1 MGMESVEVDYIP
13 KLNNPLFIAGFE
25 GWGNA
30 LDISSGMAEYL
41 IRKLEAQPFGR
52 IDPDRFYRFDE
63 SRPTVDIE
71 DGLLRKVSPPGGEFY
86 ATRPGFTERDVIIFK
101 AVEPSARWYHF
112 VENILSVC
120 HKTGVNNIISLGSMY
135 DNVLHTETV
144 VSALASSKETLKKL
158 KTRKVTSINYKGPS
172 AIHTILQNEAQKRG
186 FECMSLWCHC
196 PYYLQGTKHFGLLS
210 HLASLLSFWGGFQL
224 DTSELETTWRELS
237 KQIKEIIDKNP
248 EVQGM
253 INDLRKA
260 KLKLSMDAVKKAD
273 KIIHLDDV
281 LKTR

>member
-1 MGMESVEVDYIP
+1 MGMESIEVDYLP
-13 KLNNPLFIAGFE
+13 KLDNPLFIAGFE

-41 IRKLEAQPFGR
+41 IRKLDAKPFGK
-52 IDPDRFYRFDE
+52 INPDRFYRFDE
-63 SRPTVDIE
+63 SRPIVDIE
-71 DGLLRKVSPPGGEFY
+71 NGLLRKVSPPGGGFY
-86 ATRPGFTERDVIIFK
+86 APPAGSVERDLIIFK
-101 AVEPSARWYHF
+101 AVEPSVRWYHF
-112 VENILSVC
+112 VENVLSLC
-120 HKTGVNNIISLGSMY
+120 QRTGVTNIISLGSMY

-144 VSALASSKETLKKL
+144 VSALASSEEILKRL
-158 KTRKVTSINYKGPS
+158 KASKVTSITYKGPS
-172 AIHTILQNEAQKRG
+172 AIHTILQNEAQRRG

-210 HLASLLSFWGGFQL
+210 HLASLLAAWGGFQL

-260 KLKLSMDAVKKAD
+260 KLKLSMDAVKKTD

>member
-1 MGMESVEVDYIP
+1 MGMESVELDYLP
-13 KLNNPLFIAGFE
+13 KLDNPLFIAGFE

-41 IRKLEAQPFGR
+41 IKKLKAEPFGR
-52 IDPDRFYRFDE
+52 INPDRFYRFDE

-71 DGLLRKVSPPGGEFY
+71 DGLLRKVSPPGGDFY
-86 ATRPGFTERDVIIFK
+86 ATRPGTAERDIIIFR
-101 AVEPSARWYHF
+101 AVEPSTRWFHF
-112 VENILSVC
+112 VENVLAVC

-144 VSALASSKETLKKL
+144 VSALASSEETLKRL
-158 KTRKVTSINYKGPS
+158 KTRKVTPISYKGPS

-224 DTSELETTWRELS
+224 DTSELETTWKELS

-260 KLKLSMDAVKKAD
+260 KLKLSMDAVKKTD

>member
-1 MGMESVEVDYIP
+1 MAMESVELDYLP
-13 KLNNPLFIAGFE
+13 KLDNPLFIAGFE

-41 IRKLEAQPFGR
+41 ITKLEAQLFGR
-52 IDPDRFYRFDE
+52 INPDRFYRFDE
-63 SRPTVDIE
+63 SRPVVDIE
-71 DGLLRKVSPPGGEFY
+71 DGLLRKVRPPGGDFY
-86 ATRPGFTERDVIIFK
+86 ATRPGFSERDVIIFK
-101 AVEPSARWYHF
+101 AVEPSVRWYHF
-112 VENILSVC
+112 VEDVLSVC
-120 HKTGVNNIISLGSMY
+120 HRTGVNNIISLGSMY

-144 VSALASSKETLKKL
+144 VSALASSEETLKRL
-158 KTRKVTSINYKGPS
+158 KTRKVLAINYKGPS

-186 FECMSLWCHC
+186 FECISLWCHC

-210 HLASLLSFWGGFQL
+210 HLASLLSFWGGFRL

-260 KLKLSMDAVKKAD
+260 KLKLSMDAVKKTD
-273 KIIHLDDV
+273 KVIHLDDV
-281 LKTR
+281 LKR